1 MEPPIQENKLEMP
14 IGVVEAATEN
24 FSFSNKIGEG
34 GFGPVYKV
42 LFNFFQTFFAFEVFL
57 DKPKAKL

>member
-42 LFNFFQTFFAFEVFL
+42 LFNFSNFL
-57 DKPKAKL
+57 CI